1 MTRELIHET
10 VKVQNIQK
18 GSEKKKEE
26 RDNIRKKNED
36 LEDK

>member
-26 RDNIRKKNED
+26 KDNIRKKNED

>member
-18 GSEKKKEE
+18 GSEKKKEKK
-26 RDNIRKKNED
+26 DNIRKKNED

>member
-1 MTRELIHET
+1 MTGELIHET

-18 GSEKKKEE
+18 GSETKKGDK
-26 RDNIRKKNED
+26 DNIRKKNKD